1 MPNIFKGEGKRLNK
15 IELLEEFLFPDTSE
29 KAVDPPDDVEYCS
42 FGKFSASTEDSYGED
57 TVP

>member
-1 MPNIFKGEGKRLNK
+1 MPNILLKGGERLNK

-42 FGKFSASTEDSYGED
+42 FGKFSAATEDAYGEE

>member
-1 MPNIFKGEGKRLNK
+1 MNK

-29 KAVDPPDDVEYCS
+29 KAVVPPDDVEYCS
-42 FGKFSASTEDSYGED
+42 FGKFSAATEDAYGEE

>member
-1 MPNIFKGEGKRLNK
+1 MPNIFKGEVKGLNK